1 MTPTDAIKVSLAKH
15 PTARAIPVQNVAY
28 WPQNP
33 RENSLNLEQD
43 TRAYAWKGE
52 TLKAIR
58 LVLTLQGKL

>member
-1 MTPTDAIKVSLAKH
+1 MTTTDSIKAALAKH

-33 RENSLNLEQD
+33 RENALNLEQD